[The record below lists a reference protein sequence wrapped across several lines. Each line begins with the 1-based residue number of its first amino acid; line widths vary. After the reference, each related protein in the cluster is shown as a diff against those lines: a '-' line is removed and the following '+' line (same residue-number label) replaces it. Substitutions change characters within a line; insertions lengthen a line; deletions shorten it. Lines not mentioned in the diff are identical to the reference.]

1 MKNLAFSTLLNSVRK
16 DTRIFF
22 FSMEVLKA
30 LDKRYR
36 KVWRENRYHSFRRRR
51 K

>member
-1 MKNLAFSTLLNSVRK
+1 
-16 DTRIFF
+16 
-22 FSMEVLKA
+22 MEVLKA

-51 K
+51 KWKSSKKRG